1 MTVRELYAA
10 LAARYPS
17 ALSVEWDNDGLAC
30 SADPERAVGRVLCV
44 LDVTEGAIDEA
55 IRIRADVILS
65 HHPLLFHPLSSVTPD
80 ESVGRRVVRL
90 LGAGIS
96 VMSFHTRADVAVGGV
111 NDLLCG
117 ALDIPSAEAFG
128 EGNIGRVGMLNAE
141 MTAKN
146 FAEAVKKAL
155 GAPFVLC
162 GDAGLPV
169 RRVAVVGGSGKSE
182 ISAAIKAGADT
193 FLSGR
198 LSYETVNE
206 AKEKGINLL
215 EAGHFYTEALL
226 PKHWACELLP
236 ELGVEAEYFDTCRI
250 DAI

>member
-1 MTVRELYAA
+1 MDQVKIGKFIAEQRKSIGLTQTQ
-10 LAARYPS
+10 LAQK
-17 ALSVEWDNDGLAC
+17 LGITD
-30 SADPERAVGRVLCV
+30 RAVSKWETGRAMPDSAIMMELCGVL
-44 LDVTEGAIDEA
+44 
-55 IRIRADVILS
+55 
-65 HHPLLFHPLSSVTPD
+65 
-80 ESVGRRVVRL
+80 
-90 LGAGIS
+90 GIS
-96 VMSFHTRADVAVGGV
+96 V